1 MAIKVSGNTII
12 SDTRELNNITG
23 SDTGTNTVIND
34 AIAAQNNVLTIY
46 DSTNTVV
53 RTLYCGI
60 AAAP

>member
-46 DSTNTVV
+46 DSNNTVV
-53 RTLYCGI
+53 RTLYCGT

>member
-34 AIAAQNNVLTIY
+34 AIAAQNNILTIY
-46 DSTNTVV
+46 DSNNAVV